1 MNKFINILKLSAIEF
16 VFNFFGSRGA
26 LKNLKTQ
33 TVSINQNILSNQCCE
48 SLREKI
54 DELIENDCP
63 DIWSDSKGSDI
74 RIWQFEKYLP
84 DLKELLR
91 IDKKIL
97 AIESYLGQRVEDW
110 MIMANRLDH
119 VEKNEGSGGG
129 VHRDSAF
136 SHQIKYIWYLSDVK
150 GESGPFSYLPNSN
163 TYSFEYVFSND
174 FGKTRLQKNKYNLS
188 QVLGAQGTEII
199 CDTRAIH
206 GGKPIEFGRRYA
218 ATLYTFT
225 KKGHKNKML
234 NSMSIKI

>member
-97 AIESYLGQRVEDW
+97 AVESYLGQRVEDW

-163 TYSFEYVFSND
+163 SYSFEYVFSND

>member
-1 MNKFINILKLSAIEF
+1 M
-16 VFNFFGSRGA
+16 
-26 LKNLKTQ
+26 
-33 TVSINQNILSNQCCE
+33 
-48 SLREKI
+48 
-54 DELIENDCP
+54 
-63 DIWSDSKGSDI
+63 
-74 RIWQFEKYLP
+74 P

-97 AIESYLGQRVEDW
+97 AVESYLGQRVEDW

-163 TYSFEYVFSND
+163 SYSFEYVFSND

-225 KKGHKNKML
+225 KKGHK
-234 NSMSIKI
+234 KIRCLIQ